1 MTTTTSTET
10 TATNPA
16 PAGTPAATASAPAA
30 AAGPGDMQ
38 AAPQADTSGFYRLQD
53 QSLQF
58 APNVVHAPGYTLTR
72 EGREQL
78 DLPRDGWAWFESS
91 EAAHAHHN
99 LPLPKPE
106 PQGRHRRP
114 DPRSEAANRR

>member
-1 MTTTTSTET
+1 MTTTTPTET
-10 TATNPA
+10 SASTTVPPTGNA
-16 PAGTPAATASAPAA
+16 PAV
-30 AAGPGDMQ
+30 GPGDAP

-53 QSLQF
+53 QTLQF
-58 APNVVHAPGYTLTR
+58 APNVVHAPGYTLSR
-72 EGREQL
+72 ESREQL

-99 LPLPKPE
+99 LTLPKPE

>member
-1 MTTTTSTET
+1 MTTTTPTET
-10 TATNPA
+10 TASNPV
-16 PAGTPAATASAPAA
+16 AGTASAPAA
-30 AAGPGDMQ
+30 AAGPGDTL

-53 QSLQF
+53 QTLQF

-91 EAAHAHHN
+91 EAAHVHHN

-106 PQGRHRRP
+106 PQGRHRRH
-114 DPRSEAANRR
+114 DPRSEAANRG

>member
-1 MTTTTSTET
+1 MTTTTPTET
-10 TATNPA
+10 TPAT
-16 PAGTPAATASAPAA
+16 AGTPAATASAPAA
-30 AAGPGDMQ
+30 AAGTGDTP

-53 QSLQF
+53 QALQF

-99 LPLPKPE
+99 LTLPKPE

>member
-1 MTTTTSTET
+1 MTTTTPTET
-10 TATNPA
+10 TASNPV
-16 PAGTPAATASAPAA
+16 AGTASSPAA
-30 AAGPGDMQ
+30 AAGPGDAP

-53 QSLQF
+53 QALQF

-91 EAAHAHHN
+91 EAAHTHHN

>member
-1 MTTTTSTET
+1 MTTTTPTET
-10 TATNPA
+10 TAS
-16 PAGTPAATASAPAA
+16 TP
-30 AAGPGDMQ
+30 AAGPGDAP

-53 QSLQF
+53 QALQF

-91 EAAHAHHN
+91 EAAHTHHN
-99 LPLPKPE
+99 LPLPKLSSDTE
-106 PQGRHRRP
+106 
-114 DPRSEAANRR
+114 N